1 LEYSIE
7 QHSWVIFAKDHAIDV
22 TQDDHY
28 AINMDTGERWGEDY
42 GPIEA
47 GGYGGITLQAL
58 PLELE
63 AKVQA
68 RTQVMLELSKKLQKL
83 I

>member
-7 QHSWVIFAKDHAIDV
+7 QHSWVIFAKDHATDV

-28 AINMDTGERWGEDY
+28 AINMDTGERWDEDY
-42 GPIEA
+42 GPIEV
-47 GGYGGITLQAL
+47 GGYGGIKLQAL

-63 AKVQA
+63 SKVQGS
-68 RTQVMLELSKKLQKL
+68 TQVMIELSKKQQN
-83 I
+83 